1 MELRFF
7 EIYRNPEYLW
17 LLAEGV
23 TLSALVTLAG
33 AILGFA
39 MAACLAVT
47 RYERIPVLHWI
58 AAAYVDFIRN
68 TPLIVQLFF
77 VAFGLPQLLGYVW
90 PFWAHAVLA
99 LTLNFSAYFA
109 EILRAGFQT
118 VDAGQHDAARA
129 LGLPRFVRFFKI
141 VLPQSIAQ
149 MFASLNSQFIF
160 LFLTTGVI
168 SEIGVRDLTFA
179 GLYIDSRTFRSF
191 EVFITLTVLYILVSL
206 AFKGLMRLVEKRA
219 FRWKGAR

>member
-7 EIYRNPEYLW
+7 EIYRNPDYLW

-23 TLSALVTLAG
+23 GKSAGLTLAG
-33 AILGFA
+33 AVLGFI
-39 MAACLAVT
+39 LAVGLALA
-47 RYERIPVLHWI
+47 RYENIPVLKWV
-58 AAAYVDFIRN
+58 AAAWVDFIRN

-77 VAFGLPQLLGYVW
+77 VAFGLPMLLGYVW

-99 LTLNFSAYFA
+99 LTINFSAYFA

-118 VDAGQHDAARA
+118 VDKGQKEAAMA
-129 LGLPRFVRFFKI
+129 LGVGKMTRFVKI

-191 EVFITLTVLYILVSL
+191 EVAITLTVLYILISL
-206 AFKGLMRLVEKRA
+206 AFKGLMQVVETRA
-219 FRWKGAR
+219 FRWKDAK